1 MGIYQEDMS
10 SPTFSGKRVL
20 SMNIKSYIK
29 NGCWLFIGLG
39 ISSSVMAAE
48 CQPLWQNNLSF
59 TDEKLIL
66 EQDTQTFTIKDNGQ
80 LYFDIH
86 KVNLG
91 PQQTELLAQYYQTI
105 TTDLPYVLSHGQ
117 HVDTTLC
124 NFAAVRVDKENQI
137 RQQIPALKN
146 WRSVSLE

>member
-1 MGIYQEDMS
+1 MGIYREDMS

-66 EQDTQTFTIKDNGQ
+66 EHETQTFTIKDNGQ

-124 NFAAVRVDKENQI
+124 DFAAVRVDKENQI

>member
-1 MGIYQEDMS
+1 MICRN
-10 SPTFSGKRVL
+10 PLFSGKRVL
-20 SMNIKSYIK
+20 FMNIKRHIK
-29 NGCWLFIGLG
+29 NSCWLLLGLSL
-39 ISSSVMAAE
+39 SSSVMAVE
-48 CQPLWQNNLSF
+48 CQPLWKNNVSF
-59 TDEKLIL
+59 TNEKLIL
-66 EQDTQTFTIKDNGQ
+66 EQDTRTFTIKDNGQ

-86 KVNLG
+86 KVNLA

-117 HVDTTLC
+117 HIDTTLC
-124 NFAAVRVDKENQI
+124 NFAALRIDKENQI

>member
-1 MGIYQEDMS
+1 
-10 SPTFSGKRVL
+10 
-20 SMNIKSYIK
+20 MNIKSYVK
-29 NGCWLFIGLG
+29 NGCGLLLG
-39 ISSSVMAAE
+39 LSLSSSVMAVE

-59 TDEKLIL
+59 SNEKLML
-66 EQDTQTFTIKDNGQ
+66 EQETQTFTIKDNGQ

-117 HVDTTLC
+117 RIDSTLC
-124 NFAAVRVDKENQI
+124 DFAAVRVEKENKI
-137 RQQIPALKN
+137 RQQIPALKT